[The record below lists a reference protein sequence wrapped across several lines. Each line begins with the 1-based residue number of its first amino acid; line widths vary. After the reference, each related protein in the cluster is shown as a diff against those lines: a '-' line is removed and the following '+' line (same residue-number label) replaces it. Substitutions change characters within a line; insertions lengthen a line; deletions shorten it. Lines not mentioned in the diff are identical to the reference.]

1 MFILIY
7 SKTTFKKR
15 VLLGLYQ
22 KIKWTCFVLYFAT
35 MQLMMYIGNDLIEA
49 IPLENEKIAK
59 PGYVGQFKRNL
70 KTKYRELIRKYSNP
84 PEFLVT
90 RLLPQSSAGNIKQ

>member
-1 MFILIY
+1 
-7 SKTTFKKR
+7 
-15 VLLGLYQ
+15 
-22 KIKWTCFVLYFAT
+22 

-49 IPLENEKIAK
+49 IPLENEKIPK

-70 KTKYRELIRKYSNP
+70 KIKYRELIRKYSNP

-90 RLLPQSSAGNIKQ
+90 ALQPQSNTVNNK

>member
-1 MFILIY
+1 MKIE
-7 SKTTFKKR
+7 
-15 VLLGLYQ
+15 VALYNQ
-22 KIKWTCFVLYFAT
+22 YPDT

-49 IPLENEKIAK
+49 IPLEVGRIPK

-70 KTKYRELIRKYSNP
+70 KVKHRDLIRKCKTP

-90 RLLPQSSAGNIKQ
+90 APVLQNPAPVNSNSPEK